1 MAVIVCKR
9 CGNTVNVQRS
19 DAIYCYECRVKVN
32 RENARKS
39 QKKYREKRKNQPKE
53 KTEIKPKIY
62 VKDTKRREFL
72 REKIDVLYD
81 FGITKIPNDLKEKW
95 ADLSVT
101 EMAIERDCRK
111 LIDTKLDRY
120 KILHFE
126 NK

>member
-32 RENARKS
+32 RENARNRQRILNKN
-39 QKKYREKRKNQPKE
+39 RKRKPRE
-53 KTEIKPKIY
+53 IIGIKPKIY
-62 VKDTKRREFL
+62 VKDKKRREFL

>member
-126 NK
+126 NN